1 MNRTKIFET
10 ERLILRRIEE
20 TDAENM
26 FKNYCS
32 DDEVTKYLRWKS
44 HKTVEDTIGYVKN
57 FVLPDYDNEFC
68 YRWAIV
74 LKETNEMIGCI
85 DVVEYDAKKRAV
97 ELGWV
102 IGRAYWG
109 KGIMPEAAM
118 VVRDY
123 LFDEGIVR
131 VSAHHNIENPKS
143 GRVMQK
149 IGMTY
154 EGRLHKYS
162 FNNDGE
168 LIDVDV
174 YAIINEKA
182 L

>member
-1 MNRTKIFET
+1 MDGNKVLGNKLGLISYADLTREE
-10 ERLILRRIEE
+10 ERI
-20 TDAENM
+20 
-26 FKNYCS
+26 S
-32 DDEVTKYLRWKS
+32 
-44 HKTVEDTIGYVKN
+44 
-57 FVLPDYDNEFC
+57 
-68 YRWAIV
+68 
-74 LKETNEMIGCI
+74 
-85 DVVEYDAKKRAV
+85 KKKAV

-102 IGRAYWG
+102 IGKAYWG
-109 KGIMPEAAM
+109 KGITAEAGM

-149 IGMTY
+149 IGMVY

-174 YAIINEKA
+174 YAIINDKI
-182 L
+182 

>member
-1 MNRTKIFET
+1 MNRTKLFET
-10 ERLILRRIEE
+10 ERLVLRRFEKS
-20 TDAENM
+20 DAENM
-26 FKNYCS
+26 FKNYCN

-44 HKTVEDTIGYVKN
+44 HKTVEDTISYVEN
-57 FVLPDYDNEFC
+57 FVLPDYENEFV

-74 LKETNEMIGCI
+74 LKDIGEVIGCI
-85 DVVEYDAKKRAV
+85 DVVELDNKKKSV

-102 IGRAYWG
+102 IGKEYWG
-109 KGIMPEAAM
+109 RGIMPEAGI

-123 LFDEGIVR
+123 LFDEGFVR
-131 VSAHHNIENPKS
+131 VSAHHNVENKKS
-143 GRVMQK
+143 GRVMEK

-162 FNNDGE
+162 FNNEGE
-168 LIDVDV
+168 LVDVDV